1 MSEASTDNR
10 VEVSVEG
17 GVAHVEMNRGSKRN
31 GLDIA
36 MFEAMIETGT
46 GLAAR
51 NDVRAIVLSGRG
63 PAFCAGL
70 DFQAIMSNPKAMKHL
85 LSREGS
91 AANIAQRVAYV
102 WREVEVPVVA
112 AIHGPCFGGGLQIA
126 LAADIRFGAPDA
138 RLSVMEIEWGLIP
151 DMSITQTLLR
161 LVRPDVAKELTFTG
175 RIVDAPEALSLGL
188 LTQLADD
195 PVEAAKECAKQI
207 AARSPQAIRET
218 KRLYDEAPFLNAE
231 DALALETELQ
241 LKILGTPNQL
251 AAVQARMLR
260 KTATFRDP
268 E

>member
-1 MSEASTDNR
+1 MSEDKR
-10 VEVSVEG
+10 VEVSVDA

-31 GLDIA
+31 GLDLP
-36 MFEAMIETGT
+36 MFEAMIETGIAL
-46 GLAAR
+46 GAR

-70 DFQAIMSNPKAMKHL
+70 DFQAIMSDPKAMKRL
-85 LSREGS
+85 LHRDASI
-91 AANIAQRVAYV
+91 ANIAQRVAYV

-126 LAADIRFGAPDA
+126 LAADVRFAAPDA
-138 RLSVMEIEWGLIP
+138 RLCVMEIEWGLIP

-175 RIVDAPEALSLGL
+175 RIVGAPEALSMGL
-188 LTQLADD
+188 LTHVATD
-195 PVEAAKECAKQI
+195 PVEAAKRCAQQI
-207 AARSPQAIRET
+207 ATRSPQAIRLT
-218 KRLYDEAPFLNAE
+218 KHLYDEAPLLNAAE
-231 DALALETELQ
+231 ALALETELQ
-241 LKILGTPNQL
+241 LQLLGTPNQL
-251 AAVQARMLR
+251 AAIQARMLR